1 LSTAKNLGID
11 PDIIK
16 IMTGK
21 AVKKDIL
28 TYMTDINIVDA
39 FKTLQTVTRI
49 NGELVKPESDNQ
61 LIALG
66 KTVAEMQEAIVE
78 QQKEIKR
85 MNEMLDYL
93 VPEEVTRNILNE
105 DNKVVSW
112 EETFDT
118 YEEYIKS
125 EREFRRMIAKAQNK
139 QKDKEFQEYVKSK
152 HPKIKDFLEP
162 TERKQKQEKK
172 PRRPKDS

>member
-1 LSTAKNLGID
+1 LSTARNLGID

-39 FKTLQTVTRI
+39 FKQLQTVTRI
-49 NGELVKPESDNQ
+49 NGELIKPDSDNQ

-66 KTVAEMQEAIVE
+66 KTVAEMQEAMGE

-85 MNEMLDYL
+85 MNEMLNYL
-93 VPEEVTRNILNE
+93 VPRNVTRNILDEN
-105 DNKVVSW
+105 NKIVSW
-112 EETFDT
+112 EENFDT
-118 YEEYIKS
+118 PEEYIES
-125 EREFRRMIAKAQNK
+125 ESEFRRMVAKAYGK
-139 QKDKEFQEYVKSK
+139 QRDEEFQEYVKSK

-162 TERKQKQEKK
+162 TERKEKQEKK
-172 PRRPKDS
+172 PRPKDS